1 MMINKKAQGEV
12 ITTVLIILLVLAAI
26 VIVWQVVNS
35 TISKGAKQ
43 VESQTACIGF
53 GFEPITASSSVTDG
67 PLDTFIIKRTTQGGT
82 FKTTELRVL
91 INGDKHT
98 LTDGTYKLVNA
109 DGSPFTGSLLLSPL
123 DTVKIVTTLKNADD
137 TEKEPTSIEISLV
150 GDGATCPATIV
161 WTKP

>member
-1 MMINKKAQGEV
+1 MINKKAQGEV

-53 GFEPITASSSVTDG
+53 GFEPITASSSVADG
-67 PLDTFIIKRTTQGGT
+67 LLDTFIIKRTTQGGT
-82 FKTTELRVL
+82 FKTTELKVL
-91 INGDKHT
+91 INGDKHIP
-98 LTDGTYKLVNA
+98 TDGTYKIVNA
-109 DGSPFTGSLLLSPL
+109 DGSPFTGSLLLAPL
-123 DTVKIVTTLKNADD
+123 DTVKIITTLKDGAGASIG
-137 TEKEPTSIEISLV
+137 PSSIEIGLV